1 MKSWKITEIAG
12 IGVYVHWSF
21 LILPLLIAGSALSS
35 GSGIAAAV
43 EAVLFVLAIF
53 GCVLLH
59 ELGHALMARQFGI
72 GTRSI
77 TLLPIGGV
85 ANLDRMPRRPLHEL
99 AVAVAGP
106 AVNVAIAGLLV
117 VVLITV
123 GTLSTMFSTAAISQS
138 FLMQLLW
145 ANVALVVFN
154 MLPAFP
160 MDGGRVLR
168 SLLAGFMPHLRA
180 TRIATAVGQ
189 VMAGLFVVVGI
200 ATEHWMLI
208 FVAAFVF
215 LAGRAEAQ
223 MARAKAAIHG
233 WSAGDAMKRQFHMV
247 PADFTLQEAATAVL
261 FTPQDDYPVIEDNR
275 LVGML
280 AKQQALQL
288 LAQGRGHLRVREIM
302 RNNVPTLDRHLSLEE
317 SFDQMETGN
326 FSSLPVAD
334 SGRLVGILSA
344 DTLRVWMSGWTR
356 FQPAV
361 AERY

>member
-1 MKSWKITEIAG
+1 MRSWKITDIAG

-72 GTRSI
+72 GTQSI

-85 ANLDRMPRRPLHEL
+85 ASLDRMPRRPLHEL
-99 AVAVAGP
+99 AVALAGP

-117 VVLITV
+117 VVTA
-123 GTLSTMFSTAAISQS
+123 GTLSTMFNMTAINQS
-138 FLMQLLW
+138 FLIRLLW
-145 ANVALVVFN
+145 ANVGLVVFN

-168 SLLAGFMPHLRA
+168 SLLAGFMPHVRA
-180 TRIATAVGQ
+180 TNIAATVGQ
-189 VMAGLFVVVGI
+189 VMAGLFAVVGI
-200 ATEHWMLI
+200 ASQQWMLV

-223 MARAKAAIHG
+223 TARAKASIQNV
-233 WSAGDAMKRQFHMV
+233 SVGDAMRRQFHMV
-247 PADFTLQEAATAVL
+247 PADLTLQEAASAVL
-261 FTPQDDYPVIEDNR
+261 FTPQDDYPVIENNR

-288 LAQGRGHLRVREIM
+288 LAQGRGYMRVREVM
-302 RNNVPTLDRHLSLEE
+302 RHDVPTIDQHLSLAE
-317 SFDQMETGN
+317 SFDQMQMGN
-326 FSSLPVAD
+326 YTSLPVAD
-334 SGRLVGILSA
+334 GGRLVGLLSA
-344 DTLRVWMSGWTR
+344 DALH
-356 FQPAV
+356 A
-361 AERY
+361 